1 MEFVALD
8 LEVEDSSVKNELAPE
23 EREKMRG
30 VSKGRRGT
38 DLSWAVTLLEFAPIV
53 TGGRGPGPQRTLPSI
68 GVSLALG
75 GAHFTVCFARDVRG
89 GDVRAAGLRGGRGP
103 CRH

>member
-1 MEFVALD
+1 MELVALD
-8 LEVEDSSVKNELAPE
+8 LEVENSSVKNELAPE
-23 EREKMRG
+23 EREKGRR

-53 TGGRGPGPQRTLPSI
+53 AGGRGPGPQRTLPGI

-75 GAHFTVCFARDVRG
+75 GAHFTVVCIARGMREG
-89 GDVRAAGLRGGRGP
+89 W
-103 CRH
+103 